1 MHKAREAILVLK
13 PVTFRYKPEIDPEK
27 VPQFGTGRKGEPQSG
42 SSRSQPEAPHC
53 SLRSG
58 NAMLLNEF
66 RESLIN
72 LRMGVGVLNNVKITQ
87 QAGSY
92 VFRSRYILPLRT
104 NVGNVY
110 TFLGSRNRMISITA
124 TWIEC

>member
-1 MHKAREAILVLK
+1 
-13 PVTFRYKPEIDPEK
+13 
-27 VPQFGTGRKGEPQSG
+27 
-42 SSRSQPEAPHC
+42 
-53 SLRSG
+53 
-58 NAMLLNEF
+58 MLLNEF